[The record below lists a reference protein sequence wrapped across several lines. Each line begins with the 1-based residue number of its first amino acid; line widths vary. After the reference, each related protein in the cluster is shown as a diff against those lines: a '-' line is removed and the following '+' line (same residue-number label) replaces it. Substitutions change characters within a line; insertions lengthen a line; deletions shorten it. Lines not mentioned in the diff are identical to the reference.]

1 MTEPYFPDMMRIELL
16 GRSEIHPPLDPTW
29 PPLKRL
35 RWRAAV
41 ARVDT
46 GLRVLVHPVGGGYSV
61 QVGMSSCSAMYYTDA
76 WLYISGVIVG
86 AEQALEMRGDDG
98 G

>member
-1 MTEPYFPDMMRIELL
+1 MTEPYFPDMRRIELN
-16 GRSEIHPPLDPTW
+16 GFSEIHPPLDITW

-35 RWRAAV
+35 RWHAAV

-46 GLRVLVHPVGGGYSV
+46 GLRVLVHPVSGGFSV
-61 QVGMSSCSAMYYTDA
+61 QVGMSSCSSKHYADA

-86 AEQALEMRGDDG
+86 AEQILSKRDG
-98 G
+98 